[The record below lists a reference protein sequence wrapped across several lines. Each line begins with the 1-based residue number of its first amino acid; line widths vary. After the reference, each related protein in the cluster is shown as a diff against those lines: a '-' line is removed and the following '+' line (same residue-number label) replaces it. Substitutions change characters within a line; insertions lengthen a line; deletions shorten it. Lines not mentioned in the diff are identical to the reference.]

1 MKKTA
6 YLILIIFLLLTGCA
20 TTKVSRI
27 DSNTQTDL
35 SGYWND
41 KDVRIVCES
50 LINDCIFSPR
60 VNQALKA
67 MGNKTPVVIVGSF
80 RNESSEHIDTAI
92 ITSIMETTIFN
103 TGKMDFVAGGAA
115 RDALRAERQDQQ
127 GNAGEKTAAAL
138 AKETGAD
145 FMLLG
150 TVRTIIDRAGNKSVR
165 TYFVSAELTSIETN
179 QRIWMGQNTEI
190 KKVVT
195 RPKNKL

>member
-1 MKKTA
+1 MKKTTL
-6 YLILIIFLLLTGCA
+6 LILTIFILLSACA
-20 TTKVSRI
+20 TTKVKRI

-50 LINDCIFSPR
+50 LINDCLSSQR
-60 VNQALKA
+60 VDQAIKA
-67 MGNKTPVVIVGSF
+67 MGKKVPVVIVGSF

-92 ITSIMETTIFN
+92 ISSIMETTIFN

-127 GNAGEKTAAAL
+127 VNASEKTAAAL

-150 TVRTIIDRAGNKSVR
+150 TVRTIIDKVDNKSVR

-190 KKVVT
+190 KKVVV
-195 RPKNKL
+195 RAKNKL

>member
-1 MKKTA
+1 MKKIV
-6 YLILIIFLLLTGCA
+6 ILISIVFLFFTGCA
-20 TTKVSRI
+20 TTKVSRVGS
-27 DSNTQTDL
+27 DTQTDL

-50 LINDCIFSPR
+50 LINDCLSSPR
-60 VNQALKA
+60 VNQAIKA
-67 MGNKTPVVIVGSF
+67 MGNKTPTVIVGNF
-80 RNESSEHIDTAI
+80 RNESSEHIDTSI

-103 TGKMDFVAGGAA
+103 SGKMDFVAGGAA

-127 GNAGEKTAAAL
+127 GNASEKTTAAL

-150 TVRTIIDRAGNKSVR
+150 TVRAIVDKTDNKSVR

-179 QRIWMGQNTEI
+179 QRMWMGQNTEI
-190 KKVVT
+190 KKVIT
-195 RPKNKL
+195 RAKNKL

>member
-6 YLILIIFLLLTGCA
+6 LLILIVLILLSACVITNV
-20 TTKVSRI
+20 TRV

-50 LINDCIFSPR
+50 LINDCLSSPR
-60 VNQALKA
+60 VNQALIAFGRKI
-67 MGNKTPVVIVGSF
+67 PVVIVGNF

-92 ITSIMETTIFN
+92 IASIMETTIFN
-103 TGKMDFVAGGAA
+103 TGKMDFVPSGPA

-127 GNAGEKTAAAL
+127 SNASEKTAAAL

-150 TVRTIIDRAGNKSVR
+150 TVRTIIDRVDNKSVR
-165 TYFVSAELTSIETN
+165 TYFVNAELTSIETN
-179 QRIWMGQNTEI
+179 QRIWMMQNSEI
-190 KKVVT
+190 KKIVV
-195 RPKNKL
+195 RAKNKL